1 LEGVGD
7 GEVLT
12 GLAVCAALALALLVV
27 VVLGTVIGPG
37 PWLAR

>member
-7 GEVLT
+7 GEVLA
-12 GLAVCAALALALLVV
+12 GLAVLAALAVALGVG
-27 VVLGTVIGPG
+27 VLGTVIGPG